1 MPWWF
6 DLALLGA
13 GAVLWGSGCDE
24 RDDVWGLFQKL
35 LGVAAL
41 VVVILG
47 GRLLVLEL
55 AGLALALWLPSASS
69 RRLLSLRYRSDPIED
84 GEQSAGTASR

>member
-6 DLALLGA
+6 DLVLLGA
-13 GAVLWGSGCDE
+13 GLVLWFSGFEE

-41 VVVILG
+41 LVVLLG

-84 GEQSAGTASR
+84 GEKSEGPAAR

>member
-1 MPWWF
+1 
-6 DLALLGA
+6 
-13 GAVLWGSGCDE
+13 
-24 RDDVWGLFQKL
+24 VWGLFQKL

-41 VVVILG
+41 LVVLLG

-84 GEQSAGTASR
+84 GAESEGPEAR